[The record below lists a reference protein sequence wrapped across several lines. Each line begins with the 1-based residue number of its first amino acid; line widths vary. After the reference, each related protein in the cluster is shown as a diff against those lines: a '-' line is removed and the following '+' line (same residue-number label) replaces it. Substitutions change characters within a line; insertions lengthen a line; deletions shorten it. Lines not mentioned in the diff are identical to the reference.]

1 MVQRIT
7 LYTRI
12 TLTIIAF
19 GALLFLPA
27 GTVYWVE
34 GWIFLII
41 LSGYIIY
48 STVWLMKN
56 NPELLK
62 ERLRIRKTQKWDKV
76 ILFLFSICFVALF
89 VIPGFDFRY
98 HWTHITMPVIVK
110 ATAFAG
116 VCISLIIIFLVTK
129 ENTYAFK
136 AIKIK
141 EKHTVVTTGPYQY
154 VRHPL
159 YAGGLLFIG
168 CMPLALGSLSSFIP
182 GVMSVVLFVIRTYL
196 EDTMLYKELPG
207 YRDYAQK
214 TRYRLIPKIW

>member
-1 MVQRIT
+1 MLQNPT
-7 LYTRI
+7 LYARI
-12 TLTIIAF
+12 TLTIIAL
-19 GALLFLPA
+19 GAFLFLPA

-41 LSGYIIY
+41 MSAYIIY

-62 ERLRIRKTQKWDKV
+62 ERLRIRKTQKWDKI

-98 HWTHITMPVIVK
+98 QWTHIPAIVK
-110 ATAFAG
+110 VAAFFG
-116 VCISLIIIFLVTK
+116 ICISFVIIFLVTK

-141 EKHTVVTTGPYQY
+141 ENHTVVTTGPYQY

-159 YAGGLLFIG
+159 YAGGMLFMV
-168 CMPLALGSLSSFIP
+168 CMPLALGSLYSFVP
-182 GVMSVVLFVIRTYL
+182 GLVSVVLFCIRTYL
-196 EDTMLYKELPG
+196 EDTLLCKELSG